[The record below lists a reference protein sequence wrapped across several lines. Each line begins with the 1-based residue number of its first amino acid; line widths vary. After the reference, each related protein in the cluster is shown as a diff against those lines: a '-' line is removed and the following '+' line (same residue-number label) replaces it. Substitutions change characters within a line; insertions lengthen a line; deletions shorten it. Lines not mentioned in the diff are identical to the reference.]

1 MLLRKEYL
9 FVCEK
14 NSEFFNAE
22 PGGKNWGLRS

>member
-1 MLLRKEYL
+1 MCLRKEYF

-22 PGGKNWGLRS
+22 PGGRNWGL